1 MVGIGK
7 VLVEKVEDEVASVG
21 IIVLIH
27 RDLTVEI
34 LHRGIEYRQRTEAVP
49 EVVQRE
55 EALSPHTRRLI
66 GQRDEGAS
74 QLDRH
79 GEVVCE
85 EAGTELK
92 ELCRR
97 QAWTPRG
104 FVHLYLVAEH
114 EAVAAEDSSFGGVP
128 HDELTIAVVGEVEL
142 VDVAVTPRTAAVEA
156 EGLFSQA
163 PDLTHRLG
171 SRACVED
178 VDLVPTLI
186 RRAKELVGGEFL
198 ADEIRR
204 DRGDDRCGKHQRLV
218 SVASYSSRSW

>member
-1 MVGIGK
+1 M
-7 VLVEKVEDEVASVG
+7 LVEEVEDEVARMRIV
-21 IIVLIH
+21 VLIH
-27 RDLTVEI
+27 RDLAVEI
-34 LHRGIEYRQRTEAVP
+34 LHRRVEYRQCTEAVP
-49 EVVQRE
+49 EVIQRE
-55 EALSPHTRRLI
+55 EALSPHTCRLI

-79 GEVVCE
+79 GEVVRE
-85 EAGTELK
+85 EAGAELK

-97 QAWTPRG
+97 QPWTPRG

-114 EAVAAEDSSFGGVP
+114 KAVATKDSSFGRIP
-128 HDELTIAVVGEVEL
+128 HDELTITVVGEVEL
-142 VDVAVTPRTAAVEA
+142 IDVAVAPRTTAVEA
-156 EGLFSQA
+156 ESLFAQA

-171 SRACVED
+171 SRAGVED

>member
-7 VLVEKVEDEVASVG
+7 VLVEEVEDEVARMG

-27 RDLTVEI
+27 RDLAIEI

-66 GQRDEGAS
+66 GQGDEGAS

-92 ELCRR
+92 ELCCSE
-97 QAWTPRG
+97 AWTPRG

-114 EAVAAEDSSFGGVP
+114 EAVATEDSPFGGIP

-142 VDVAVTPRTAAVEA
+142 IDVAVTPRTTTVEA
-156 EGLFSQA
+156 ESLFTQA

>member
-1 MVGIGK
+1 MGI
-7 VLVEKVEDEVASVG
+7 V
-21 IIVLIH
+21 VLIH
-27 RDLTVEI
+27 RDLAVEI
-34 LHRGIEYRQRTEAVP
+34 LHRGVEYRQRTEAVP

-55 EALSPHTRRLI
+55 EALSSHTRRLI
-66 GQRDEGAS
+66 GQGDEGAS

-85 EAGTELK
+85 EAGAELK

-97 QAWTPRG
+97 QPWAPRG
-104 FVHLYLVAEH
+104 VVDLYLVAEH
-114 EAVAAEDSSFGGVP
+114 KAVATEDSSFGGVP
-128 HDELTIAVVGEVEL
+128 HDELTIAVVGEVKL
-142 VDVAVTPRTAAVEA
+142 IDVAVAPRTATIEA
-156 EGLFSQA
+156 ESLFTQA

-171 SRACVED
+171 RLAGVED